1 MPFAP
6 LRGREAFPT
15 CPVRWHMSP
24 LTD

>member
-15 CPVRWHMSP
+15 CPVRWHRSP
-24 LTD
+24 LC